1 MRTMVRAPLWLAAVI
16 VLSLASP
23 ASARDATRGEVRSL
37 ARSAVTDPEA
47 LEELRTID
55 SVDGRPVDLEAALEG
70 ASPDELDG
78 RLDTL
83 GVDASG
89 KSAAGADEAT
99 AVAREVL
106 DGSKYQ
112 ERDVPRPFEG
122 VLDAIGDVLRPV
134 WNWVY
139 ELADDVTGGR
149 PELLLGLLALVV
161 VMLAAVLASRIIQ
174 RRARAARD
182 EEAPVDP
189 HWGPG
194 APELESLADAAE
206 REGRLEDAL
215 RLRFKAGL
223 VRLAEAGAIPGRA
236 SLTSEEIARYLD
248 LRAFEEVA
256 ATFDEVVYGR
266 RAPAPDDVDRTRRG
280 WAAVLAARSRGL

>member
-1 MRTMVRAPLWLAAVI
+1 MRTRVRPPLWLAAI
-16 VLSLASP
+16 TLLALAGP
-23 ASARDATRGEVRSL
+23 ASARDATLEEVRSL
-37 ARSAVTDPEA
+37 ARSSVTDSDS
-47 LEELRTID
+47 LEELRAID
-55 SVDGRPVDLEAALEG
+55 SVNGRPVDLEAALEG
-70 ASPDELDG
+70 ASPEELND
-78 RLDTL
+78 RLETL
-83 GVDASG
+83 GSG
-89 KSAAGADEAT
+89 AAGEPAAGADGAT

-106 DGSKYQ
+106 DGSKYR

-122 VLDAIGDVLRPV
+122 VLDAIGDVLQPV
-134 WNWVY
+134 WNWIY

-161 VMLAAVLASRIIQ
+161 VVLAAVVARRVIQ
-174 RRARAARD
+174 KRARAAGD
-182 EEAPVDP
+182 EESSVDP
-189 HWGPG
+189 RRGPR
-194 APELESLADAAE
+194 AAELESRADAAE
-206 REGRLEDAL
+206 REGHLEEAI

-280 WAAVLAARSRGL
+280 WAAVLAARSRGS

>member
-1 MRTMVRAPLWLAAVI
+1 MRTGGRTPLSLAATI

-23 ASARDATRGEVRSL
+23 ASARDASLEEVRSL
-37 ARSAVTDPEA
+37 ARSSMTDSEA

-55 SVDGRPVDLEAALEG
+55 SVDGRPVDLEAALEE
-70 ASPDELDG
+70 ASPEELAG
-78 RLDTL
+78 RLETL
-83 GVDASG
+83 SVDASG
-89 KSAAGADEAT
+89 ESAAGADEAT

-106 DGSKYQ
+106 DGSKYR

-122 VLDAIGDVLRPV
+122 VLDAIGDVLRPI
-134 WNWVY
+134 WSWIY
-139 ELADDVTGGR
+139 ELADNVTGGR

-161 VMLAAVLASRIIQ
+161 VMLAAVVARRIIQ
-174 RRARAARD
+174 RRARVARG
-182 EEAPVDP
+182 EETSADP
-189 HWGPG
+189 HGGPG
-194 APELESLADAAE
+194 ARELETLADRAE
-206 REGRLEDAL
+206 REGRLEEAI

-236 SLTSEEIARYLD
+236 SLTSAEIARYLD

-266 RAPAPDDVDRTRRG
+266 RAPALDDVDRARRG
-280 WAAVLAARSRGL
+280 WAAVLAARSRGS